1 MAIPDY
7 QSLMLPV
14 LQTLADRDEV
24 SIAETHEQVAARLK
38 LSDEDLAERPPRGR
52 QSTFINR
59 TSWAVAYLS
68 MAGLVDNPRRGVY
81 RVTKDGEGSLAS
93 SPNRIDNKLLDSYP
107 AFVMRRSSPDRSF
120 CRRATIK
127 SRARLRW
134 QRSQALLELD
144 KSTPMSSEKSLSESI
159 WISTPLSMNASTF
172 RCLLLFS

>member
-14 LQTLADRDEV
+14 LQTLADGREV
-24 SIAETHEQVAARLK
+24 SVAEMRERVAARLR
-38 LSDEDLAERPPRGR
+38 LSKEDLAEKPPSGR

-59 TSWAVAYLS
+59 TSWAVAYLA
-68 MAGLVDNPRRGVY
+68 MAGLVDKIQRGVY
-81 RVTKDGEGSLAS
+81 RVTEDGEGSLAS
-93 SPNRIDNKLLDSYP
+93 SPNRIDNKLLNSYP
-107 AFVMRRSSPDRSF
+107 AFVMRRSSPEM
-120 CRRATIK
+120 

-144 KSTPMSSEKSLSESI
+144 KSTLMSSEKSLSESI
-159 WISTPLSMNASTF
+159 WISTPLSINASTF